1 MKKIFGHNYLM
12 SGSKSKTIN
21 HINFNK
27 EETLLSKNEELIK
40 SEQKFRQ
47 LVENSVH
54 GIVILQDMKIV
65 YTNPAF
71 AHITGYTVEEILAF
85 SPKEVRKLVH
95 PADWKL
101 VWGIFRKRISAQ
113 SISPSNHFKAFGKD
127 GSTKMF
133 ELYAQMIE
141 FEQRPAIQGFVHDIT
156 EQVEAQKALKDSEEK
171 FRSIFENS
179 GIGKAI
185 LTPKGEFIK
194 VNNSF
199 AEMFGYG
206 IEEFNNI
213 HLLDIT
219 HPPEIE
225 HSLQIMKELEQD
237 KSLNYIQYENKYLRK
252 NGKTFWGFV
261 IITPIRN
268 ENEKLSFL
276 TAQLQDI
283 TIKKNAEVKLINYAE
298 ELEELNQSKDKFFS
312 IISHDLRSPFNALLG
327 ISEYT
332 TKFFDNLSKED
343 IKESIENMH
352 SSAKK
357 VYNLIQNLLEWTQI
371 QTGGLEFEK
380 SKIDLCE
387 ISKSILE
394 LYEETAKSKNINLT
408 TNISNSIFLYADQ
421 YMIETILRNLVSN
434 GIKFTHPT
442 GSVSINAAV
451 KSNLVEV
458 TVEDNGIGITP
469 ENKKNLFN
477 IDKQCRM
484 DGTAKEKGTGLGL
497 ILCKDF
503 IEKSNGTIT
512 VESNLNKGS
521 KFTFTVPLYNNSLE

>member
-1 MKKIFGHNYLM
+1 MCDNKTKTVNDI
-12 SGSKSKTIN
+12 KSSE
-21 HINFNK
+21 
-27 EETLLSKNEELIK
+27 EETLRLKNEELIK
-40 SEQKFRQ
+40 SEQKYRQ
-47 LVENSVH
+47 LVENSLQ

-65 YTNPAF
+65 YANPAF
-71 AHITGYTVEEILAF
+71 AHITGYTIEEILAF
-85 SPKEVRKLVH
+85 SPKEVGNLVH
-95 PADWKL
+95 PDDWNF
-101 VWGIFRKRISAQ
+101 VWDNFRKRIAGQ
-113 SISPSNHFKAFGKD
+113 SIPPSNHFAAISKD
-127 GSTKMF
+127 GSTKIL

-141 FEQRPAIQGFVHDIT
+141 FDQRPAMQGIILDIK
-156 EQVEAQKALKDSEEK
+156 EKIEAQKALKESEQK

-185 LTPKGEFIK
+185 LTTKGEFIK

-199 AEMFGYG
+199 AEMLGYG
-206 IEEFNNI
+206 IEEFTDI

-219 HPPEIE
+219 HPSERE
-225 HSLQIMKELEQD
+225 HSLQILKELEQD
-237 KSLNYIQYENKYLRK
+237 KSLNYLQYENKYLRK
-252 NGKTFWGFV
+252 NEETFWGFV
-261 IITPIRN
+261 IITPIPD
-268 ENEKLSFL
+268 ENGKLSFL
-276 TAQLQDI
+276 IAQLQDI
-283 TIKKNAEVKLINYAE
+283 TIRKNSEEKLLNYAE

-327 ISEYT
+327 LSEYT
-332 TKFFDNLSKED
+332 TKFFDDLSKED

-408 TNISNSIFLYADQ
+408 TTISNSIFLYVDLH
-421 YMIETILRNLVSN
+421 MIETILRNLVSN
-434 GIKFTHPT
+434 GIKFTHPG
-442 GSVSINAAV
+442 GSVSISAAV
-451 KSNLVEV
+451 KNNLVEV

-469 ENKKNLFN
+469 ENKKKLFN
-477 IDKQCRM
+477 IDKQYRV
-484 DGTAKEKGTGLGL
+484 DGTANEKGTGLGL

-503 IEKSNGTIT
+503 VEKSHGTIT
-512 VESNLNKGS
+512 VESELNKGS
-521 KFTFTVPLYNNSLE
+521 KFTFTVPLYNKSLE